1 MRRFVFA
8 VFFAA
13 LLFLMAACSKGGAGG
28 EPQPTSAPTSSTSR
42 NVQTQSTVKVSETV
56 ANAETVDGS
65 SPSQTAEPAST
76 AAPVDTPATGDFPV
90 VYLAGVLGL
99 ILLCSAGLLMLR
111 RI

>member
-1 MRRFVFA
+1 MRRFVCA

-13 LLFLMAACSKGGAGG
+13 LLFLMAACSRGGVGG
-28 EPQPTSAPTSSTSR
+28 EPQPTTAPTSSTSR
-42 NVQTQSTVKVSETV
+42 NVQAQSTVKVNETV
-56 ANAETVDGS
+56 ANAQAVASAAPT
-65 SPSQTAEPAST
+65 QTAEPTST

-90 VYLAGVLGL
+90 MYLAGVLGL

>member
-1 MRRFVFA
+1 MKRFVCA
-8 VFFAA
+8 VLFTA
-13 LLFLMAACSKGGAGG
+13 LLFIMAACSSGGSG
-28 EPQPTSAPTSSTSR
+28 EPQATTTPTSSTSR
-42 NVQTQSTVKVSETV
+42 NVQAVKVNETV
-56 ANAETVDGS
+56 ANAETVES
-65 SPSQTAEPAST
+65 TAQAEPSAT

>member
-1 MRRFVFA
+1 MKRFVCA
-8 VFFAA
+8 VLFMA
-13 LLFLMAACSKGGAGG
+13 LLFIMAACGSGGSG
-28 EPQPTSAPTSSTSR
+28 EPQATTTPTSSTSR
-42 NVQTQSTVKVSETV
+42 NVQTAVKVNEKV
-56 ANAETVDGS
+56 ANAETVDN
-65 SPSQTAEPAST
+65 TAAAEPSST